1 MMISDIFVVDDDCDM
16 RETLTAV
23 FDNAGYNVR
32 EFADGRAFLHIARS
46 GPPACV
52 LLDICMPE
60 SSGLEVLRELDAKS
74 YPGPVLILSGQGDA
88 LNVVRAMKYGA
99 FDFIEK
105 RFDGDTILSRVTTA
119 IEDWTRI
126 HERQHSSASPSY
138 RGYERLTPREREVLS
153 QITAASSNKETAR
166 NLGIS
171 PRTVEIHRSRIMQKL
186 GAKNSVDLVRIVMNN
201 PAHA

>member
-1 MMISDIFVVDDDCDM
+1 MISEIFVVDDDCDM
-16 RETLTAV
+16 RETLTVV
-23 FDNAGYNVR
+23 FGDAGYQVR
-32 EFADGRAFLHIARS
+32 EFADGRAFLRIARS
-46 GPPACV
+46 DVPACV

-74 YPGPVLILSGQGDA
+74 YPAPVIILSGQGDV

-105 RFDGDTILSRVTTA
+105 RFDGDVILSRVTTA
-119 IEDWTRI
+119 IDDWTRI
-126 HERQHSSASPSY
+126 QDRQHSSVTPSY
-138 RGYERLTPREREVLS
+138 RGYDKLTPREREVLS
-153 QITAASSNKETAR
+153 QITGASSNKETAR

-201 PAHA
+201 PTHA

>member
-1 MMISDIFVVDDDCDM
+1 MISEIFVVDDDCDM

-23 FDNAGYNVR
+23 FGNAGYGVR
-32 EFADGRAFLHIARS
+32 EFADGGAFLRTARS
-46 GPPACV
+46 ECPACV

-60 SSGLEVLRELDAKS
+60 SSGLDVLRELDAKS
-74 YPGPVLILSGQGDA
+74 YPAPIIILSGQGDV

-105 RFDGDTILSRVTTA
+105 RFDGGGILSRVTAA

-126 HERQHSSASPSY
+126 HGRQHSSTVPTY
-138 RGYERLTPREREVLS
+138 RGYDRLTPREREVLS

-166 NLGIS
+166 SLGIS

>member
-1 MMISDIFVVDDDCDM
+1 MISDIFVVDDDCDM

-23 FDNAGYNVR
+23 FDNAGYRVR
-32 EFADGRAFLHIARS
+32 EFADGRAFLHTARS
-46 GPPACV
+46 EPGACV

-60 SSGLEVLRELDAKS
+60 SSGLEILRELDAKS
-74 YPGPVLILSGQGDA
+74 YTGPVIILSGQGDV

-105 RFDGDTILSRVTTA
+105 RFDGDAILSRVTKA

-126 HERQHSSASPSY
+126 HQRQHSSSAPTY
-138 RGYERLTPREREVLS
+138 RGYDRLTPREREVLS

-186 GAKNSVDLVRIVMNN
+186 GAKNSVDLVRIVMNS
-201 PAHA
+201 PGHA

>member
-1 MMISDIFVVDDDCDM
+1 MISEIFVVDDDYDM

-23 FDNAGYNVR
+23 FGDAGYQVR
-32 EFADGRAFLHIARS
+32 EFGDGQAFLRIARS
-46 GPPACV
+46 EPPACV

-74 YPGPVLILSGQGDA
+74 YPAPVIILSGQGDV

-105 RFDGDTILSRVTTA
+105 RFNGDVILSRVTTA
-119 IEDWTRI
+119 IDDWTRI
-126 HERQHSSASPSY
+126 HERQRSSASPAY
-138 RGYERLTPREREVLS
+138 RGYDRLTPREREVLS
-153 QITAASSNKETAR
+153 QITGAASNKETAR
-166 NLGIS
+166 TLGIS

-186 GAKNSVDLVRIVMNN
+186 GAKNSVDLVRIVMNS

>member
-1 MMISDIFVVDDDCDM
+1 MISEIFVVDDDCDM

-23 FDNAGYNVR
+23 FGDAGYGVR
-32 EFADGRAFLHIARS
+32 EFDDGRAFLRTARS
-46 GPPACV
+46 EVPTCV

-74 YPGPVLILSGQGDA
+74 YPAPVIILSGQGDV

-105 RFDGDTILSRVTTA
+105 RFDGDVILSRVTTA
-119 IEDWTRI
+119 IDDWTRI
-126 HERQHSSASPSY
+126 QERHHSSAMPSY
-138 RGYERLTPREREVLS
+138 RGYDKLTPREREVLS

-186 GAKNSVDLVRIVMNN
+186 GAKNSVDLVRIVMNS
-201 PAHA
+201 PGQA

>member
-1 MMISDIFVVDDDCDM
+1 MNSEIFVVDDDCDM

-23 FDNAGYNVR
+23 FDDAGYQVR
-32 EFADGRAFLHIARS
+32 EFADGRAFLRIARS
-46 GPPACV
+46 EVPTCV

-60 SSGLEVLRELDAKS
+60 SSGLDVLQELDAKS
-74 YPGPVLILSGQGDA
+74 YPAPVLILSGQGDV
-88 LNVVRAMKYGA
+88 LNVVRAIKYGA

-105 RFDGDTILSRVTTA
+105 RFNGDAILSRVTAA
-119 IEDWTRI
+119 IGDWARI
-126 HERQHSSASPSY
+126 QERQHAPAPPTY
-138 RGYERLTPREREVLS
+138 RGYDKLTPRERQVLS